1 VPEILCLGAVPWQEE
16 AMANPYLSQA
26 KRRPNPSGLRELAP
40 DYDGFI
46 LDLWGVLHDG
56 FKPFPGVIDGLER
69 LIAAGKRICILS
81 NAPRRAADVIQ
92 RMSEIGIPVGLYH
105 HVMSSGEETW
115 LHLAHRPDEF
125 YRSLGRACL
134 HIGPPR
140 DDGMLA
146 DVGLLPVG
154 DVAAADFILN
164 TGPWGWEE
172 KATQYEAVMQAARL
186 RDLPMICANPDLV
199 VQHGGR
205 LAICAG
211 TLAQRYE
218 ALGGRVRWH
227 GKPFASV
234 YQTCFSLLGVADKRH
249 ILAIGDSLRTD
260 IAGANGVGI
269 DSLLI
274 AGGIHAEEF
283 GLAPGEASDVAR
295 LQAILAH
302 GDNAPDFVMSHF
314 AW

>member
-1 VPEILCLGAVPWQEE
+1 MPPDATPL
-16 AMANPYLSQA
+16 
-26 KRRPNPSGLRELAP
+26 RRAPNPAGLRELTP
-40 DYDGFI
+40 EYDGFI

-81 NAPRRAADVIQ
+81 NAPRRARDVIQ
-92 RMSEIGIPVGLYH
+92 RMSEIGIPPGLYH

-115 LHLAHRPDEF
+115 RHLADRPDDF

-134 HIGPPR
+134 HIGPAR

-146 DVGLLPVG
+146 DVGLVPVK

-172 KATQYEAVMQAARL
+172 RADHYEAVMQAARL

-218 ALGGRVRWH
+218 ELGGRVRWH
-227 GKPFASV
+227 GKPHAPV
-234 YQTCFSLLGVADKRH
+234 YQTCFALLGIADKSR
-249 ILAIGDSLRTD
+249 ILAVGDSMRTD
-260 IAGANGVGI
+260 IAGAKGVGI

-283 GLAPGEASDVAR
+283 GLAPGQEPDAALLAPV
-295 LQAILAH
+295 LAH
-302 GDNAPDFVMSHF
+302 ADNAPDFVMSHF
-314 AW
+314 IW

>member
-1 VPEILCLGAVPWQEE
+1 MPDSDSGA
-16 AMANPYLSQA
+16 A
-26 KRRPNPSGLRELAP
+26 KRPRNPTGLRALAP
-40 DYDGFI
+40 AYDGFI

-81 NAPRRAADVIQ
+81 NAPRRARDVIQ
-92 RMSEIGIPVGLYH
+92 RMSEIGIPPGLYH

-115 LHLAHRPDEF
+115 RHLADRPDDF

-134 HIGPPR
+134 HIGPAR

-146 DVGLLPVG
+146 DVGLVPVK

-172 KATQYEAVMQAARL
+172 RADHYEAVMQAARL

-218 ALGGRVRWH
+218 ELGGRVRWH
-227 GKPFASV
+227 GKPYPSV
-234 YQTCFSLLGVADKRH
+234 YQTCFALLGIADRSR
-249 ILAIGDSLRTD
+249 ILAVGDSLRTD
-260 IAGANGVGI
+260 IAGAKGVGI

-283 GLAPGEASDVAR
+283 GLAPGQEPDAALLAPV
-295 LQAILAH
+295 LAH
-302 GDNAPDFVMSHF
+302 ADNAPDFVMSHF
-314 AW
+314 VW

>member
-1 VPEILCLGAVPWQEE
+1 
-16 AMANPYLSQA
+16 M
-26 KRRPNPSGLRELAP
+26 KRQPMPAGLRDLAA

-56 FKPFPGVIDGLER
+56 FKPFPGVIDALER
-69 LIAAGKRICILS
+69 LVAAGKRICILS
-81 NAPRRAADVIQ
+81 NAPRRAVDVIQ
-92 RMSEIGIPVGLYH
+92 RMSEIGLPPGLYH

-140 DDGMLA
+140 DEGMLT
-146 DVGLLPVG
+146 DVGLVPVA

-172 KATQYEAVMQAARL
+172 RATHYEAVMQAACR
-186 RDLPMICANPDLV
+186 RNLPMICANPDLV

-218 ALGGRVRWH
+218 TLGGRVRWH

-234 YQTCFSLLGVADKRH
+234 YRTCFALLALADTRR
-249 ILAIGDSLRTD
+249 ILAVGDSLRTD
-260 IAGANGVGI
+260 IAGARGVGI

-283 GLAPGEASDVAR
+283 GLAPGQELDAAR
-295 LQAILAH
+295 LAAILAQEE
-302 GDNAPDFVMSHF
+302 NAPDFVLPFF

>member
-1 VPEILCLGAVPWQEE
+1 MPPDATPL
-16 AMANPYLSQA
+16 
-26 KRRPNPSGLRELAP
+26 RRAPNPAGLRELAP
-40 DYDGFI
+40 EYDGFI

-56 FKPFPGVIDGLER
+56 FKPFPGVIDALER
-69 LIAAGKRICILS
+69 LIAAGKRLCVLS
-81 NAPRRAADVIQ
+81 NAPRRAADVVQ
-92 RMSEIGIPVGLYH
+92 RMTEIGIPPGLYH

-115 LHLAHRPDEF
+115 QHLAQRPDAF
-125 YRSLGRACL
+125 YQGLGRACL

-140 DDGMLA
+140 DDSMLA
-146 DVGLLPVG
+146 GVGLQPVT

-172 KATQYEAVMQAARL
+172 KAAHYDSVMQAARQ

-199 VQHGGR
+199 VSHGGR

-227 GKPFASV
+227 GKPFPSV
-234 YQTCFSLLGVADKRH
+234 YHTCFALLGIADKSR
-249 ILAIGDSLRTD
+249 ILAVGDSLRTD
-260 IAGANGVGI
+260 IAGARGVGI

-274 AGGIHAEEF
+274 AAGIHAEEF
-283 GLAPGEASDVAR
+283 GLGEGEVPDPAR
-295 LQAILAH
+295 LAAILAQS
-302 GDNAPDFVMSHF
+302 NSAPSFVMTRF

>member
-1 VPEILCLGAVPWQEE
+1 MSTADVA
-16 AMANPYLSQA
+16 A
-26 KRRPNPSGLRELAP
+26 RRMPANPSGLRELAS

-56 FKPFPGVIDGLER
+56 FTPFPGVLDCLER
-69 LIAAGKRICILS
+69 LIAAGKRIVILS
-81 NAPRRAADVIQ
+81 NAPRRARDVTQ
-92 RMSEIGIPVGLYH
+92 RMTEIGIRPGLYH

-115 LHLAHRPDEF
+115 QHLAKRDDPF
-125 YRSLGRACL
+125 YASLGRACF
-134 HIGPPR
+134 HIGPRR
-140 DDGMLA
+140 DDGLLEELA
-146 DVGLLPVG
+146 LQRVAEVGE
-154 DVAAADFILN
+154 AEFILN

-172 KATQYEAVMQAARL
+172 NAALYESALQGGSK

-199 VQHGGR
+199 VRHGDR

-234 YQTCFSLLGVADKRH
+234 YHTCFGLLEVPDKSR
-249 ILAIGDSLRTD
+249 ILAVGDSLRTD
-260 IAGANGVGI
+260 IAGASGVSI
-269 DSLLI
+269 DSVLI

-283 GLAPGEASDVAR
+283 GLGASAVPDAGR
-295 LQAILAH
+295 LAAAITESGH
-302 GDNAPDFVMSHF
+302 TPNFVMLRF

>member
-1 VPEILCLGAVPWQEE
+1 MPSSDTCHPQ
-16 AMANPYLSQA
+16 
-26 KRRPNPSGLRELAP
+26 RPRTIGGLRALAP
-40 DYDGFI
+40 AYDGFI
-46 LDLWGVLHDG
+46 LDLWGCLHDG
-56 FKPFPGVIDGLER
+56 FKPFPGVIDALER

-92 RMSEIGIPVGLYH
+92 RMSEIGIPPGLYH
-105 HVMSSGEETW
+105 HAMSSGEETW
-115 LHLAHRPDEF
+115 QHLAQRPDEF
-125 YRSLGRACL
+125 YRALGRACF
-134 HIGPPR
+134 HIGPRR
-140 DDGMLA
+140 DDGMLE
-146 DVGLLPVG
+146 DVGLRPVTE
-154 DVAAADFILN
+154 N

-172 KATQYEAVMQAARL
+172 RATHYEAVMQAARA

-205 LAICAG
+205 VAICAG

-227 GKPFASV
+227 GKPFAAV
-234 YQTCFSLLGVADKRH
+234 YETCFALLEIADRRR
-249 ILAIGDSLRTD
+249 ILAVGDSLRTD

-269 DSLLI
+269 DSLLV

-283 GLAPGEASDVAR
+283 GLAPGGQPDAALIDAVLAR
-295 LQAILAH
+295 DPFDESS
-302 GDNAPDFVMSHF
+302 GGAPDYVISHF

>member
-1 VPEILCLGAVPWQEE
+1 MPRSDTGSAQ
-16 AMANPYLSQA
+16 
-26 KRRPNPSGLRELAP
+26 RPRTIGGLRALAP
-40 DYDGFI
+40 AYDGFI
-46 LDLWGVLHDG
+46 LDLWGCLHDG

-92 RMSEIGIPVGLYH
+92 RMSEIGIPPGLYH

-115 LHLAHRPDEF
+115 QHLAHRPDDF
-125 YRSLGRACL
+125 YRALGHACF
-134 HIGPPR
+134 HIGPRR
-140 DDGMLA
+140 DDGMLQ
-146 DVGLLPVG
+146 DVGLHPVA

-172 KATQYEAVMQAARL
+172 RATHYESVMQAARA

-218 ALGGRVRWH
+218 ALGGHVRWH
-227 GKPFASV
+227 GKPFPSV
-234 YQTCFSLLGVADKRH
+234 YETCFALLEIADRRRV
-249 ILAIGDSLRTD
+249 LAVGDSLRTD
-260 IAGANGVGI
+260 IAGANGVAI
-269 DSLLI
+269 DSLLV

-283 GLAPGEASDVAR
+283 GLAPGQEPSAALIDAVLAR
-295 LQAILAH
+295 
-302 GDNAPDFVMSHF
+302 GEGAPDYVTPHF